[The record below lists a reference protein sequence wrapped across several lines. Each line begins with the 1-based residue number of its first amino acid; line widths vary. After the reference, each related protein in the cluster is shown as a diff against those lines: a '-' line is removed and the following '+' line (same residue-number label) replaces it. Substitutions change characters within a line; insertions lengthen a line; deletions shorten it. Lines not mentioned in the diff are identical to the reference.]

1 MNRWGKKY
9 IPLSHK
15 KEYMGSS
22 EADIKREI
30 EIDKPQHKYQCLQLD
45 TRGRVT
51 IPKSVRAQFSIDPE
65 DDLEYWVNL
74 EITSIEV
81 RDRSG
86 GDGSA

>member
-1 MNRWGKKY
+1 MA
-9 IPLSHK
+9 
-15 KEYMGSS
+15 SS
-22 EADIKREI
+22 DTDLKREI
-30 EIDKPQHKYQCLQLD
+30 EIDKPQHQYQCLQLD

-81 RDRSG
+81 REASG
-86 GDGSA
+86 GDGSE

>member
-1 MNRWGKKY
+1 MA
-9 IPLSHK
+9 
-15 KEYMGSS
+15 SS
-22 EADIKREI
+22 DTDLKREI
-30 EIDKPQHKYQCLQLD
+30 EIDKPQHQYQCLQLD

-81 RDRSG
+81 RESSG
-86 GDGSA
+86 GDGSE

>member
-1 MNRWGKKY
+1 
-9 IPLSHK
+9 
-15 KEYMGSS
+15 MGSS
-22 EADIKREI
+22 DADIKREI
-30 EIDKPQHKYQCLQLD
+30 EIDKPQHIYHNLQLD

-81 RDRSG
+81 RDPSG

>member
-1 MNRWGKKY
+1 
-9 IPLSHK
+9 
-15 KEYMGSS
+15 MGSS
-22 EADIKREI
+22 GADINREI
-30 EIDKPQHKYQCLQLD
+30 EIDKPQHKYHNLQMD

-81 RDRSG
+81 RDPNG

>member
-1 MNRWGKKY
+1 
-9 IPLSHK
+9 
-15 KEYMGSS
+15 MGNSN
-22 EADIKREI
+22 ADLKREI

-81 RDRSG
+81 RNPSG
-86 GDGSA
+86 GDSA

>member
-1 MNRWGKKY
+1 
-9 IPLSHK
+9 
-15 KEYMGSS
+15 MGSS

-81 RDRSG
+81 RDPSG